1 MLKEKIKSLTQK
13 KVGKDNKK
21 TVENLVV
28 FLILLIITIISI
40 NIIWGK
46 SSKSEEKSKVDEEYR
61 ILAQNIDNS
70 NISQRNEYNLEKN
83 LEEVL
88 CKISGVGKVQVLI
101 TYSETSEI
109 VAMKNEQK
117 NASKTEESDSNRWNK
132 KRRNNRWK

>member
-61 ILAQNIDNS
+61 VLAQNIDNS

-109 VAMKNEQK
+109 MAMKNEQK

>member
-61 ILAQNIDNS
+61 VLAQNIDNS

-117 NASKTEESDSNRWNK
+117 NASKTEESDSNRWDK
-132 KRRNNRWK
+132 KRRNNR

>member
-40 NIIWGK
+40 NIIWVK

-61 ILAQNIDNS
+61 VLAQNIDNS

-132 KRRNNRWK
+132 KRRNNR

>member
-1 MLKEKIKSLTQK
+1 MLKEKIKSLTPK

-61 ILAQNIDNS
+61 VLAQNIDNS

>member
-1 MLKEKIKSLTQK
+1 MLKEKIKSLTPK

-61 ILAQNIDNS
+61 VLAQNIDNS

-132 KRRNNRWK
+132 KRRNNR

>member
-46 SSKSEEKSKVDEEYR
+46 SSKSEEKSKVDEEYMV
-61 ILAQNIDNS
+61 LAQNIDNS

>member
-61 ILAQNIDNS
+61 VLAQNIDNS

-117 NASKTEESDSNRWNK
+117 NASKTEESDSIRWNK
-132 KRRNNRWK
+132 KRRNNR

>member
-1 MLKEKIKSLTQK
+1 MLKEKIKSLTKK

-61 ILAQNIDNS
+61 VLAQNIDNS

-132 KRRNNRWK
+132 KRRNNR

>member
-46 SSKSEEKSKVDEEYR
+46 SSKSEEKSNVDEEYR
-61 ILAQNIDNS
+61 VLAQNIDNS

>member
-21 TVENLVV
+21 TIENLVV

-61 ILAQNIDNS
+61 VLAQNIDNS

>member
-61 ILAQNIDNS
+61 VLAQNIDNS
-70 NISQRNEYNLEKN
+70 NISQRNEYNL
-83 LEEVL
+83 
-88 CKISGVGKVQVLI
+88 
-101 TYSETSEI
+101 
-109 VAMKNEQK
+109 
-117 NASKTEESDSNRWNK
+117 
-132 KRRNNRWK
+132 

>member
-21 TVENLVV
+21 TIENLVV

-61 ILAQNIDNS
+61 VLAQNIDNS

-132 KRRNNRWK
+132 KRRNNR

>member
-1 MLKEKIKSLTQK
+1 MLKEKIKSLTKK

-61 ILAQNIDNS
+61 VLAQNIDNS

>member
-1 MLKEKIKSLTQK
+1 MLKEKIKSLTKK

-61 ILAQNIDNS
+61 VLAQNIDNS

-132 KRRNNRWK
+132 KHRNNRWK

>member
-61 ILAQNIDNS
+61 VLAQNIDNS

-117 NASKTEESDSNRWNK
+117 YASKTEESDSNRWNK
-132 KRRNNRWK
+132 KRRNNR

>member
-1 MLKEKIKSLTQK
+1 MLKEKIKSLSQK

-61 ILAQNIDNS
+61 VLAQNIDNS

-132 KRRNNRWK
+132 KRRNNR

>member
-61 ILAQNIDNS
+61 LLAQNIDNS

-132 KRRNNRWK
+132 KRRNNR

>member
-61 ILAQNIDNS
+61 VLAQNIDNS

-132 KRRNNRWK
+132 KRRNNR

>member
-1 MLKEKIKSLTQK
+1 MLKEKIKILTQK

-61 ILAQNIDNS
+61 VLAQNIDNS

>member
-61 ILAQNIDNS
+61 VLAQNIDSS

-132 KRRNNRWK
+132 KRRNNR